1 MERSLELQREITA
14 QRRAEG
20 QPDFICKGTLEI
32 YDAGGLSFSQLHAG
46 GLRLLARV
54 LGLGAAHYPE
64 NLGKGRFLPFLVRG
78 LSSRNRLRVLFCISH
93 RSAAATIAR

>member
-1 MERSLELQREITA
+1 M
-14 QRRAEG
+14 G
-20 QPDFICKGTLEI
+20 GTLEI

-64 NLGKGRFLPFLVRG
+64 NLGKAFIINAPSVFAMGWRIIKP
-78 LSSRNRLRVLFCISH
+78 VLNKNTQAKISINAGGC
-93 RSAAATIAR
+93 REELLELFEGDESKVDAVLNS